1 MTDEK
6 AQEWGAAL
14 DTWLADDEQA
24 RLALHCVLK
33 QILRANCRAPL
44 WLPLPPSHCSATTAD
59 RTVTSHCLF
68 NTPHAVVGLLA
79 AAARS
84 ENGSGSGR
92 SGCRGAA

>member
-33 QILRANCRAPL
+33 QILRAKLPRPTVAPTAAL
-44 WLPLPPSHCSATTAD
+44 ALQRHHC
-59 RTVTSHCLF
+59 
-68 NTPHAVVGLLA
+68 
-79 AAARS
+79 
-84 ENGSGSGR
+84 
-92 SGCRGAA
+92 